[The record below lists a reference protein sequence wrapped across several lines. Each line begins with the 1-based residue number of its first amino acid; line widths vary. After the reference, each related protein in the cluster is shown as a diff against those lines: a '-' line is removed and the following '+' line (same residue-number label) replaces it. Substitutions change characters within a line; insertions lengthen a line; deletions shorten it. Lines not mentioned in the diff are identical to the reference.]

1 MLIYES
7 LGFNYEW
14 NSRRASMLD
23 NVDVLCMY
31 VAETM
36 LGPKGTKTGNAG
48 NLQLDTCYIHTQVP
62 AHSVSASPITGRVG
76 GFLGL

>member
-1 MLIYES
+1 MVLIYES

-31 VAETM
+31 VAETL
-36 LGPKGTKTGNAG
+36 LGPKGTKRLIMLETF
-48 NLQLDTCYIHTQVP
+48 
-62 AHSVSASPITGRVG
+62 S
-76 GFLGL
+76 